1 MARIMVWSSLRIMRL
16 HTNYRFMK
24 IDISECKA
32 ANIPLI
38 TSAGLA
44 MDLKVIV
51 RSGEHSRKI
60 KGCLR
65 SDGSSGSGSHDLQG
79 QAVPTNSTLRGIIIP
94 EVAVRSGV
102 SASR

>member
-60 KGCLR
+60 KGAY
-65 SDGSSGSGSHDLQG
+65 DPIAA
-79 QAVPTNSTLRGIIIP
+79 AV
-94 EVAVRSGV
+94 VAAMTFKVKP
-102 SASR
+102 SRLIAPLEAL